1 MFTGLV
7 EGFTE
12 VLALNPSVEG
22 LKLTLRKKDFLDDLK
37 IGDSL
42 AVNGVCLT
50 VMEITDGALCVELVP
65 ETLRVT
71 TLSNLTLG
79 QSVNVERA
87 LLAQGRI
94 GGHFVLGHV
103 DTQTSIIDICTEG
116 DAKVVK
122 FLIQQNFLPYLVPK
136 GQIAIDG
143 MSLTIMGVHE
153 DYFTISLIPHTQKIT
168 IAADYKIGTEVNL
181 EFDILAKYV
190 LNNSTFRFNRYSAN
204 KDGYEL
210 TEESLD
216 SDVWVTRDRGR
227 RQRRHEHGGDVTGQ
241 DPASNE
247 LYSSLLML
255 ILPSRY
261 SATIK
266 FFFCGIHNRFRVHHI
281 DEFFHAWVVC
291 IILAYHNQ
299 IGVGRITA
307 F

>member
-12 VLALNPSVEG
+12 VLVLNPSVKG
-22 LKLTLRKKDFLDDLK
+22 LKLTLRRKDFLDDLK

-50 VMEITDGALCVELVP
+50 IMKITDDALCVELVP
-65 ETLRVT
+65 ETLRVS

-103 DTQTSIIDICTEG
+103 DTKTKILDIHTEG
-116 DAKVVK
+116 DAKIVK
-122 FLIQQNFLPYLVPK
+122 FLIQQDSLPYLVPK

-143 MSLTIMGVHE
+143 MSLTLMNVH
-153 DYFTISLIPHTQKIT
+153 DNYFTVSLIPHTQKIT

-190 LNNSTFRFNRYSAN
+190 LNKSTARFSRYSENAN
-204 KDGYEL
+204 GYEF
-210 TEESLD
+210 TEERLN
-216 SDVWVTRDRGR
+216 SDGW
-227 RQRRHEHGGDVTGQ
+227 DVTGQ
-241 DPASNE
+241 DPAS
-247 LYSSLLML
+247 
-255 ILPSRY
+255 
-261 SATIK
+261 
-266 FFFCGIHNRFRVHHI
+266 
-281 DEFFHAWVVC
+281 
-291 IILAYHNQ
+291 
-299 IGVGRITA
+299 
-307 F
+307 

>member
-12 VLALNPSVEG
+12 VLALNPSVKG

-50 VMEITDGALCVELVP
+50 IMEITENALCVELVP
-65 ETLRVT
+65 ETLRVS
-71 TLSNLTLG
+71 TLSHLTLS

-103 DTQTSIIDICTEG
+103 DTKTHILDIHTEG

-122 FLIQQNFLPYLVPK
+122 FLVQQDFLPYLVSK

-143 MSLTIMGVHE
+143 MSLTIMGIHE
-153 DYFTISLIPHTQKIT
+153 DYFTVSLIPHTQKIT
-168 IAADYKIGTEVNL
+168 IVADYQIGTEVNL

-190 LNNSTFRFNRYSAN
+190 LNSSTSRFSRYSEN
-204 KDGYEL
+204 KDGYEF

-216 SDVWVTRDRGR
+216 SDGWVTRDRGP

-241 DPASNE
+241 DPAS
-247 LYSSLLML
+247 
-255 ILPSRY
+255 
-261 SATIK
+261 
-266 FFFCGIHNRFRVHHI
+266 
-281 DEFFHAWVVC
+281 
-291 IILAYHNQ
+291 
-299 IGVGRITA
+299 
-307 F
+307 

>member
-12 VLALNPSVEG
+12 VLVLNPSVNG
-22 LKLTLRKKDFLDDLK
+22 LKLTLCKKDFLDDLK

-50 VMEITDGALCVELVP
+50 IMEITDDVLCVELVP

-103 DTQTSIIDICTEG
+103 DTQTSIIDICAEG

-122 FLIQQNFLPYLVPK
+122 FLAQQDFLPYLVPK

-153 DYFTISLIPHTQKIT
+153 GYFTVSLIPHTQKIT
-168 IAADYKIGTEVNL
+168 IVTGYQIGTEVNL

-190 LNNSTFRFNRYSAN
+190 LNNSTSIFNRYSEN
-204 KDGYEL
+204 KDGYEF

-216 SDVWVTRDRGR
+216 SDGWVTRDRGP

-241 DPASNE
+241 DPAS
-247 LYSSLLML
+247 
-255 ILPSRY
+255 
-261 SATIK
+261 
-266 FFFCGIHNRFRVHHI
+266 
-281 DEFFHAWVVC
+281 
-291 IILAYHNQ
+291 
-299 IGVGRITA
+299 
-307 F
+307 

>member
-12 VLALNPSVEG
+12 VLALKSSVEG
-22 LKLTLRKKDFLDDLK
+22 LKLTLDKKNFLDDLK

-50 VMEITDGALCVELVP
+50 IMEIIDHTLCLELVP

-79 QSVNVERA
+79 QTVNVERA
-87 LLAQGRI
+87 LLSEGRI

-103 DTQTSIIDICTEG
+103 DTKTHILDTQIEG

-122 FLIQQNFLPYLVPK
+122 FLIQQDFLPYLVPK

-153 DYFTISLIPHTQKIT
+153 DYFTVSLIPHTQKIT

-190 LNNSTFRFNRYSAN
+190 QQKNNYLFPVN
-204 KDGYEL
+204 
-210 TEESLD
+210 
-216 SDVWVTRDRGR
+216 
-227 RQRRHEHGGDVTGQ
+227 
-241 DPASNE
+241 
-247 LYSSLLML
+247 
-255 ILPSRY
+255 
-261 SATIK
+261 
-266 FFFCGIHNRFRVHHI
+266 
-281 DEFFHAWVVC
+281 
-291 IILAYHNQ
+291 
-299 IGVGRITA
+299 
-307 F
+307 